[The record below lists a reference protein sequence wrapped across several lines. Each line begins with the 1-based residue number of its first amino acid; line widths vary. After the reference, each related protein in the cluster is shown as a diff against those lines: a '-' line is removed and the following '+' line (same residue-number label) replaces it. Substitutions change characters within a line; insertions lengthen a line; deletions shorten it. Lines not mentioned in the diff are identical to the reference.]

1 MSTHLKMTAIAIFI
15 LIIIGLNLIPQLTKW
30 NFPKTE
36 KAINLTLFYT
46 TVTFFVLTVLAFK
59 GYTLK
64 GLYSNTI
71 IGLLFIATTIIYSVL
86 TKNTR
91 RKLITVLI
99 LIPLILLSVFTFL
112 FGRTIYESKIADG
125 YKIQV
130 TTGGIM
136 SCGELIHLTETKL
149 LIFDKEIV
157 YESSLCLR
165 EIEWIE
171 IIDFD
176 QNSAEFLIY
185 HNGEMDSE
193 NPYKYTIENKGVW

>member
-1 MSTHLKMTAIAIFI
+1 MTAIAIFI
-15 LIIIGLNLIPQLTKW
+15 LIVIGLNLIPQLTKW

-36 KAINLTLFYT
+36 KAINRILVFT
-46 TVTFFVLTVLAFK
+46 TVAFFVLTVLSFN

-64 GLYSNTI
+64 GLYSNSI
-71 IGLLFIATTIIYSVL
+71 IGFLFIATTIIYFVFA
-86 TKNTR
+86 KNAR
-91 RKLITVLI
+91 RKLITVVI
-99 LIPLILLSVFTFL
+99 LMPLILLTLFTFL

-130 TTGGIM
+130 TTGGLM

-157 YESSLCLR
+157 YESSLCLQ
-165 EIEWIE
+165 EIERIE
-171 IIDFD
+171 TIDFD

-193 NPYKYTIENKGVW
+193 NPYKYKIENKNVW